1 MGSNFAYQLRANHAD
16 QVTSAD
22 HLASDDAIAA
32 HVMRLLDRIDCRL
45 AETDEERDAIFRLR
59 YQAYLRSEGIAPNP
73 SEKFS
78 DPFDDL
84 GDVYLFGLYDDD
96 ALASSVRIHV
106 ASKEHPLFPTGEV
119 FPEILRPKLDAG
131 KVMIDTT
138 RFVADA
144 NLARL
149 NRVLPYATLRL
160 CGLAA
165 RHFHAEYLLAA
176 VRVEHQAFYRRA
188 FGHELVCGPRSYPM
202 LNKPVCL
209 MMAQIDQVYRRY
221 QFLRSTFAER
231 RLLFTR
237 SCVVERADTASLVP
251 TSAAPTA

>member
-1 MGSNFAYQLRANHAD
+1 MGSNFAYQLREDRAES
-16 QVTSAD
+16 VSSAG

-32 HVMRLLDRIDCRL
+32 QVMRLLDRVDCRL

-59 YQAYLRSEGIAPNP
+59 YRAYLRSEGIAPNA

-78 DPFDDL
+78 DPYDDI
-84 GDVYLFGLYDDD
+84 GNVFLFGLYDGN

-106 ASKEHPLFPTGEV
+106 ASKDHPEFPTLDV
-119 FPEILRPKLDAG
+119 FPDILRPRLDAG
-131 KVMIDTT
+131 EVMIDTT

-144 NLARL
+144 ELARL

-165 RHFHAEYLLAA
+165 RHFHADYLLAA
-176 VRVEHQAFYRRA
+176 VRTEHQAFYRRA
-188 FGHELVCGPRSYPM
+188 FGHELVCSPRSYPM
-202 LNKPVCL
+202 LAKPVCL
-209 MMAQIDQVYRRY
+209 MMAQVDQIYHRY

-231 RLLFTR
+231 RLLFTA
-237 SCVVERADTASLVP
+237 SRAEGRNATPLAPATA
-251 TSAAPTA
+251 AAPF

>member
-1 MGSNFAYQLRANHAD
+1 MGSNFAYRLRADHAD
-16 QVTSAD
+16 HLPSAD
-22 HLASDDAIAA
+22 HLATDGAIAA
-32 HVMRLLDRIDCRL
+32 HVMRLLDRVDCRL

-59 YQAYLRSEGIAPNP
+59 YQAYLRSDSIAPNP

-78 DPFDDL
+78 DPYDDI

-106 ASKEHPLFPTGEV
+106 ASKEQPLFPTGEV
-119 FPEILRPKLDAG
+119 FADILQPKLDAG

-188 FGHELVCGPRSYPM
+188 FGHELVCSPRYPM
-202 LNKPVCL
+202 LAKPVCL
-209 MMAQIDQVYRRY
+209 MMAQVDEVYQRY

-237 SCVVERADTASLVP
+237 SRVIDRDTASLVP
-251 TSAAPTA
+251 ASVAPLA